1 MVLLLYTYI
10 YGYEQ
15 FTILIWLSM
24 YSHIYSH
31 PGGEKSCA
39 RSFAQALLRACS
51 FALALWLID
60 TSAGRP
66 WLIDTT
72 ARDRAWPCVGIHHY
86 TQCVGI
92 HHYTQPRVKGYTT
105 TLSPRSCRTPCR
117 PRLPCRPKK
126 GRPRRRK
133 PCLGRQGRRGRRRP
147 RRCGR
152 Q

>member
-1 MVLLLYTYI
+1 MYKARRALCMYGAIAIYI

-72 ARDRAWPCVGIHHY
+72 ARG
-86 TQCVGI
+86 
-92 HHYTQPRVKGYTT
+92 RV
-105 TLSPRSCRTPCR
+105 
-117 PRLPCRPKK
+117 
-126 GRPRRRK
+126 
-133 PCLGRQGRRGRRRP
+133 
-147 RRCGR
+147 
-152 Q
+152 